1 MKQSTPDWLLAGILA
16 AAGFLVSFVFIGMAL
31 PVSLVISG
39 LCLAAGAQFFRQKP
53 RLPEVPGAVG
63 PAELEAALSEG
74 SRKLETIRAIAKRL
88 GAETKGKQAEA
99 TWFDAGVAGGS
110 APDQKTRSVPAK
122 IDALCKTV
130 SEILAEIR
138 RDPDDL
144 KRARQFLSYYLDSTI
159 TILEKYEKL
168 TANPVRDDKI
178 KTSIARVEAMLD
190 TIDKAF
196 EKQLANLLSNDV
208 MDLDAEL
215 ALLESTINMEGLGD

>member
-1 MKQSTPDWLLAGILA
+1 MPKPKSPRG
-16 AAGFLVSFVFIGMAL
+16 AGF
-31 PVSLVISG
+31 
-39 LCLAAGAQFFRQKP
+39 
-53 RLPEVPGAVG
+53 AVRIT
-63 PAELEAALSEG
+63 SYNVCYT
-74 SRKLETIRAIAKRL
+74 KLLR
-88 GAETKGKQAEA
+88 
-99 TWFDAGVAGGS
+99 
-110 APDQKTRSVPAK
+110 
-122 IDALCKTV
+122 
-130 SEILAEIR
+130 
-138 RDPDDL
+138 
-144 KRARQFLSYYLDSTI
+144 DSTI